1 MKTSEIK
8 ELTTKEIVEK
18 IQVEK
23 ENLVRLRLNHAVS
36 ALDNPMKIKDSKKNI
51 ARLKTILRQRELSDN
66 QNSVSDGRE

>member
-8 ELTTKEIVEK
+8 ELATKEIVEK

-36 ALDNPMKIKDSKKNI
+36 PLDNPQKLAEAKKNI
-51 ARLKTILRQRELSDN
+51 ARLKTILRQRELNEN
-66 QNSVSDGRE
+66 QN